1 MNATG
6 IRIRISQ
13 SEPLFNV
20 PPSLLYSTR
29 VRIIGDFILHK
40 SAYYTR
46 IITMII
52 CMQLICVIL
61 LLIKFLNDYN
71 LFSFWKQKDIISSP
85 DDFIGVLFFCYKT
98 RRIVTSVMFLFF
110 VSTINRIQNRVSS
123 LQQMIMHAK

>member
-85 DDFIGVLFFCYKT
+85 DDFIGVLFF
-98 RRIVTSVMFLFF
+98 L
-110 VSTINRIQNRVSS
+110 
-123 LQQMIMHAK
+123 L